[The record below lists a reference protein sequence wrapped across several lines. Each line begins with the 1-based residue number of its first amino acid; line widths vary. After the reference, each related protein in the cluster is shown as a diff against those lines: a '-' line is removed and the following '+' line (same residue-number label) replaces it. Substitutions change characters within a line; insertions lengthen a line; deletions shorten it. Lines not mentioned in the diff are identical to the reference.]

1 MADATERHHGSLNN
15 RKQKFVS
22 SEQFPDVLNM
32 GLLGS
37 LENYHNL
44 MTTVSPLERAAVIV
58 INL

>member
-1 MADATERHHGSLNN
+1 
-15 RKQKFVS
+15 VS
-22 SEQFPDVLNM
+22 SEQCPDVANP

-44 MTTVSPLERAAVIV
+44 MTLLPLKRAAVIV